1 MSYVNLINSLS
12 PQQRFTWD
20 LCIDIV
26 KEKYKTIDVTDFNQV
41 VYTKLVS
48 SRFMLF
54 DIAIEMNALEEKFNN
69 GEKSK
74 GYSLEQIEN
83 AFRFYGLR
91 K

>member
-1 MSYVNLINSLS
+1 MSYVNLINSL
-12 PQQRFTWD
+12 PQQQRLTWD

-26 KEKYKTIDVTDFNQV
+26 KEKSKTIDVTDFNQV

-54 DIAIEMNALEEKFNN
+54 DITRKMNDLEKKFNN

-74 GYSLEQIEN
+74 GYSLKQIED
-83 AFRFYGLR
+83 AFIFYGLR

>member
-12 PQQRFTWD
+12 PQQRLTWD
-20 LCIDIV
+20 LCVDIV

-48 SRFMLF
+48 SRYMLF
-54 DIAIEMNALEEKFNN
+54 DITRKMNDLEKKFNN

-74 GYSLEQIEN
+74 GYSLEQIEKT
-83 AFRFYGLR
+83 FSFYGLR

>member
-1 MSYVNLINSLS
+1 MSYVNLINSLL

-20 LCIDIV
+20 LCVDIV
-26 KEKYKTIDVTDFNQV
+26 KEKSKTIDVTDFNQV

-54 DIAIEMNALEEKFNN
+54 DIAIEMNALEEKFNK

-74 GYSLEQIEN
+74 GYSLEQIEK